1 MKKFVVVLEETIQ
14 SEVVVY
20 AADAEE
26 AEKEAKMWYDRDD
39 AVSSGLEV
47 VENYEVED
55 EQAAVEN
62 WHIDLTQ
69 NQGVF
74 VGPSPTCGTKSV
86 LAIDHFPN
94 T

>member
-26 AEKEAKMWYDRDD
+26 AEEEAKMWYDRDD

-47 VENYEVED
+47 VENYEI
-55 EQAAVEN
+55 EN
-62 WHIDLTQ
+62 E
-69 NQGVF
+69 
-74 VGPSPTCGTKSV
+74 
-86 LAIDHFPN
+86 
-94 T
+94 

>member
-20 AADAEE
+20 AADAEA

-47 VENYEVED
+47 VDTHEVAD
-55 EQAAVEN
+55 A
-62 WHIDLTQ
+62 
-69 NQGVF
+69 
-74 VGPSPTCGTKSV
+74 
-86 LAIDHFPN
+86 
-94 T
+94 

>member
-1 MKKFVVVLEETIQ
+1 MKKFVVVLEEIMQ
-14 SEVVVY
+14 SEIVVY

-26 AEKEAKMWYDRDD
+26 AEEEAKFWYDRND
-39 AVSSGLEV
+39 AKRRGLEV
-47 VENYEVED
+47 IENYEVED

-69 NQGVF
+69 NQGF
-74 VGPSPTCGTKSV
+74 VGSSPTCGTKSV
-86 LAIDHFPN
+86 LAINHFPN

>member
-47 VENYEVED
+47 VENYEIE
-55 EQAAVEN
+55 EE
-62 WHIDLTQ
+62 
-69 NQGVF
+69 
-74 VGPSPTCGTKSV
+74 
-86 LAIDHFPN
+86 
-94 T
+94 

>member
-39 AVSSGLEV
+39 AESCGLEV
-47 VENYEVED
+47 VENYEVE
-55 EQAAVEN
+55 EE
-62 WHIDLTQ
+62 
-69 NQGVF
+69 
-74 VGPSPTCGTKSV
+74 
-86 LAIDHFPN
+86 
-94 T
+94 

>member
-47 VENYEVED
+47 VEVNETGED
-55 EQAAVEN
+55 E
-62 WHIDLTQ
+62 
-69 NQGVF
+69 
-74 VGPSPTCGTKSV
+74 
-86 LAIDHFPN
+86 
-94 T
+94 

>member
-1 MKKFVVVLEETIQ
+1 MKGESVMKKFVVVLEETIQ

-47 VENYEVED
+47 VEVNETGED
-55 EQAAVEN
+55 E
-62 WHIDLTQ
+62 
-69 NQGVF
+69 
-74 VGPSPTCGTKSV
+74 
-86 LAIDHFPN
+86 
-94 T
+94 

>member
-1 MKKFVVVLEETIQ
+1 MKKFVVVLEEIMQ
-14 SEVVVY
+14 SEIVVY

-26 AEKEAKMWYDRDD
+26 AEEEAKMWYDRDD

-47 VENYEVED
+47 VENYEVEE

-69 NQGVF
+69 NQGF
-74 VGPSPTCGTKSV
+74 VGSSPTCGTKSV